1 MTTATATRTSNKQY
15 YRFIEQNNKFE
26 SHHAFLYFSL
36 PLLHDY
42 AVEMPNF
49 LFCGGRE
56 PKATTFFYNS
66 TREKIAKI

>member
-1 MTTATATRTSNKQY
+1 MTTSYGDENVKKAIGLLSKTTSLQV
-15 YRFIEQNNKFE
+15 
-26 SHHAFLYFSL
+26 HHAFLYFSL

-56 PKATTFFYNS
+56 PKARTFLFFS
-66 TREKIAKI
+66 